1 MTTEPEPAAELEPEQ
16 PVIAEAAAEIRK
28 AANAPADTVL
38 KYVLICT
45 LILFGAMTWY
55 SWQSNQRNPDR
66 LYELIERQINQT
78 SESLKVQESALKEI
92 QEFSVRVPMEHQSAE
107 VKLTMIDTN
116 VARVDAKVDRISAD
130 NAALR
135 DAIQSQIEVI
145 TKLVKAMEVR
155 NGGGT

>member
-1 MTTEPEPAAELEPEQ
+1 
-16 PVIAEAAAEIRK
+16 
-28 AANAPADTVL
+28 
-38 KYVLICT
+38 
-45 LILFGAMTWY
+45 MTWY